1 MKSELL
7 QLITLTAFGN
17 AALFQR
23 LNGLPATERLPARH
37 FQNEVLSFD
46 GGGALRDKDGK
57 RVNISHSD
65 NTRAFDE
72 WIQYLADDGAQ
83 RLSLSLVC
91 ELGSLPTR
99 IASAFTSFY
108 RQSIIIVEYKDH
120 TVAWT
125 PHRTFNESLRQ
136 SALTISYQS
145 HPVTLMKD
153 NVDLMECKQRLRSV
167 LSRAADFATRG
178 GGKHWA
184 EIFHKALLCLE
195 TEVTTAGWDA
205 FPTQGYSLDA
215 WQLLRSVSVA
225 WVFGGMGSWNDWAP
239 HSSYSARESDNTI
252 DDDLFFC
259 LIDCL
264 VAATNSFNGDCAYQ
278 PLQKTNVENPPIST
292 FHQAQL
298 PTQQSFSI
306 RKVFQEISQSRLI
319 AYVVLA
325 LSVIAIR
332 YIIFLFTSNS
342 R

>member
-1 MKSELL
+1 MNGELL

-23 LNGLPATERLPARH
+23 LHGLPDTERLPATH
-37 FQNEVLSFD
+37 FQNGVLSFD
-46 GGGALRDKDGK
+46 GSGVLRDKDGK

-65 NTRAFDE
+65 NIRAFDE
-72 WIQYLADDGAQ
+72 WIQYLADDEAQ

-91 ELGSLPTR
+91 ELGSLPVWA
-99 IASAFTSFY
+99 ASAFTSFY
-108 RQSIIIVEYKDH
+108 RQSIIVVEYKDH
-120 TVAWT
+120 TAAWT

-136 SALTISYQS
+136 SVLTISYQS
-145 HPVTLMKD
+145 KPVILMKD
-153 NVDLMECKQRLRSV
+153 NVDLVECKQRLRTV

-195 TEVTTAGWDA
+195 TEVTAAGWDA

-225 WVFGGMGSWNDWAP
+225 WVFGGMGSWNDWVP
-239 HSSYSARESDNTI
+239 HSSYPARESDNTI
-252 DDDLFFC
+252 DDDLYFC

-264 VAATNSFNGDCAYQ
+264 VAATNSFDGDYTYR
-278 PLQKTNVENPPIST
+278 PLPKTNVENPPIST
-292 FHQAQL
+292 FHQTQL
-298 PTQQSFSI
+298 ATQQPFSI
-306 RKVFQEISQSRLI
+306 RRVFQEISQSRLI

-325 LSVIAIR
+325 FLVIVIR